1 MRYYAL
7 RVYISIS
14 KLVELF
20 VQQNAVISVGVVCEL
35 ICVIHT
41 TFLYKKKKIWY
52 FSLGMIIFCLF

>member
-41 TFLYKKKKIWY
+41 TFL
-52 FSLGMIIFCLF
+52 